1 MMKKILLAL
10 AGLLLLF
17 LAYVVLVPQLQV
29 NKNSVIEAEKR
40 AKERAE
46 RDRIA
51 LEIAESENS
60 ITYYAPEEIPPEIIT
75 TGNDKITNV
84 SIGDKEEHKAIDVRS
99 HVYTVIHAKDDLE
112 KLEYTL
118 SYVILPRNLSGHSN
132 KVTAVY
138 QRYAQVLEQIQELRK
153 ISKSNVVQKSA
164 PFPRTDNHF
173 VLFKKGEDESK
184 VTIDNYNYELSYK
197 VLDFFQAKYPDVRLD
212 KEGPYIITTARN
224 VMNGVE
230 DFSFLY
236 MNLSSFN
243 NSAVKEAIE
252 SYKKR
257 LVDKGN
263 SDIERLEGWKYSLLS
278 ALTNFNADIHI
289 VRSAVAGEL

>member
-17 LAYVVLVPQLQV
+17 LAYVVLAPQLQV

-40 AKERAE
+40 AKER
-46 RDRIA
+46 
-51 LEIAESENS
+51 AESENS

-84 SIGDKEEHKAIDVRS
+84 SIGEEHKAIDVRS

-118 SYVILPRNLSGHSN
+118 SYVILPRNLSRHSN